1 MSTEGQEENGVLEWG
16 MRNVSIPMCEDMGT
30 FSFQLLAHGYRSCLS
45 LQTNLPLMPLVPACC
60 QTSLP
65 SFTTGD
71 PLLFSSTSEPL
82 PKLLLSLVQWLLLSQ
97 QPRLSFCSIEAFAL
111 PSQVIIDVI
120 AIGLF
125 IHLGG
130 ALCKK

>member
-1 MSTEGQEENGVLEWG
+1 
-16 MRNVSIPMCEDMGT
+16 
-30 FSFQLLAHGYRSCLS
+30 
-45 LQTNLPLMPLVPACC
+45 
-60 QTSLP
+60 
-65 SFTTGD
+65 
-71 PLLFSSTSEPL
+71 
-82 PKLLLSLVQWLLLSQ
+82 LSQ
-97 QPRLSFCSIEAFAL
+97 QPRLSFCPIEAFAL

>member
-1 MSTEGQEENGVLEWG
+1 
-16 MRNVSIPMCEDMGT
+16 MGT

-82 PKLLLSLVQWLLLSQ
+82 PKLLLSQ
-97 QPRLSFCSIEAFAL
+97 QPRLLFCPIEAFAP